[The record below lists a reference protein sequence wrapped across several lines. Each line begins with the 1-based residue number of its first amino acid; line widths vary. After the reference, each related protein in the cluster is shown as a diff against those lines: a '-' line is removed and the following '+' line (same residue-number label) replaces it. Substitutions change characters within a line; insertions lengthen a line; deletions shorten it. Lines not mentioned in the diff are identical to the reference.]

1 LSIPIDHQFVL
12 LAVRTTLPPSKTAAT
27 AIPQIIHFLL
37 HKSVN
42 HVPSPTKMMLT
53 ASHSAALIGFLSSS
67 SFHSKTHRVV
77 VAINQEL

>member
-1 LSIPIDHQFVL
+1 VL

-27 AIPQIIHFLL
+27 IIPQIIHFLL

-67 SFHSKTHRVV
+67 FHSKTHRAV